1 MKKKILF
8 IMPSMFIGGAE
19 RSLLGLLQ
27 AIDYNR
33 IEVSLFLFRHIG
45 EFMKYIPEQVKLL
58 PKIDAYA
65 TFDVPIISL
74 LFSRQFLF
82 GIARC
87 LSKVA
92 LKCHRLLSREP
103 YGVWMS
109 MQYTSRY
116 LQPLLPKI
124 PGEYDLAIMYLG
136 VADTLVNKVTAKTKL
151 TWCHTDYDSLG
162 PSRKMDLKTYRD
174 VDKIVAVSE
183 QCGKLI
189 KATYPQLTSKIIEM
203 ENILSKDLISQQA
216 SEPILD
222 MPREKGQCHL
232 LSIGRYSYAKNFD
245 NIPEICKHLLREGLQ
260 VKWFII
266 GYGCD
271 EPLLK
276 RKICEAGMEKNVILL
291 GKRENPYPYIAACDV
306 YVQPSRYEGKC
317 VAVREAQMLGK
328 PVIITNYPTSG
339 SQLEDGVDGL
349 IVPLDNEGCAAGIAA
364 ALRNPPLL
372 ARLAETCRRRDYSNA
387 QEIQKLY
394 DLIE

>member
-1 MKKKILF
+1 
-8 IMPSMFIGGAE
+8 MFIGGAE

-189 KATYPQLTSKIIEM
+189 KATYQI
-203 ENILSKDLISQQA
+203 
-216 SEPILD
+216 
-222 MPREKGQCHL
+222 
-232 LSIGRYSYAKNFD
+232 F
-245 NIPEICKHLLREGLQ
+245 
-260 VKWFII
+260 
-266 GYGCD
+266 
-271 EPLLK
+271 
-276 RKICEAGMEKNVILL
+276 
-291 GKRENPYPYIAACDV
+291 
-306 YVQPSRYEGKC
+306 
-317 VAVREAQMLGK
+317 
-328 PVIITNYPTSG
+328 
-339 SQLEDGVDGL
+339 
-349 IVPLDNEGCAAGIAA
+349 
-364 ALRNPPLL
+364 
-372 ARLAETCRRRDYSNA
+372 
-387 QEIQKLY
+387 
-394 DLIE
+394 